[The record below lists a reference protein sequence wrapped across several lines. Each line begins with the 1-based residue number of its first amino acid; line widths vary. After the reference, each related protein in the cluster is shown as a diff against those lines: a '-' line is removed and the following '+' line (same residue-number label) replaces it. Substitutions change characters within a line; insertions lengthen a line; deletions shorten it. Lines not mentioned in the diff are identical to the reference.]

1 MARVN
6 STAPDVVANFR
17 IQRADGNT
25 VYLATDNQVFY
36 DRLQDPRKVKVVE
49 KALYEVHRQRLYVK
63 VVMVSTMTPETDSGE
78 HEVPAAD
85 APLDDSLLSLGK
97 ELGAEIRRRGE

>member
-6 STAPDVVANFR
+6 PTAPDVVANFR

-25 VYLATDNQVFY
+25 VYLATDNQVFF

-49 KALYEVHRQRLYVK
+49 KALYAVHNQRLYVK
-63 VVMVSTMTPETDSGE
+63 VVMVSAIAPESESGE
-78 HEVPAAD
+78 HEVPTNET
-85 APLDDSLLSLGK
+85 PLDDSLLSFGK
-97 ELGAEIRRRGE
+97 ELGAEIRRRDE